1 MWTLEISWARKKVSR
16 SIYVSQKREPH
27 LFLGLYL
34 IEVHMYDA
42 LCLIF
47 MILVSLENVKK
58 YSHVVARLP
67 QRLKSTLFE
76 IFSTLRVPFGHPPF
90 EKISNNVDFSLWGK
104 QCICPAK
111 MRPKLWKSHIVLQK
125 HTRVYHTCAKQSAN
139 QRKNAQNILF
149 TQSFSGNFCK

>member
-1 MWTLEISWARKKVSR
+1 MWWFQFLKNHVTLVSKY
-16 SIYVSQKREPH
+16 ICTH
-27 LFLGLYL
+27 TT
-34 IEVHMYDA
+34 

-111 MRPKLWKSHIVLQK
+111 MRPKLWKSHIVRKEGRMRGSRELFRLSRCDGSMNERPLQRLK
-125 HTRVYHTCAKQSAN
+125 YCSNRSKLDCCCCDTAF
-139 QRKNAQNILF
+139 IW
-149 TQSFSGNFCK
+149 